1 MLLER
6 NLLPTEDAFPIER
19 AYLAL
24 GDSAVA
30 YSSFDGAAGIRGLAL
45 GPCVLSHCQQQFALA
60 AKWHEWR
67 GRPALAGSYARRA
80 TACKDVLQ
88 NAAEC
93 GIKAA

>member
-45 GPCVLSHCQQQFALA
+45 SPPVIANCQSQFVLA
-60 AKWHEWR
+60 ARWHRWR
-67 GRPALAGSYARRA
+67 NRPELAESYTRRA
-80 TACKDVLQ
+80 AVCKAFLQ
-88 NAAEC
+88 NADER